1 MYLFDELKLKLDGQ
15 RIKLVFP
22 EGNDVRVLGACIE
35 LAKESH
41 VSPGGDWR
49 SSKASESC

>member
-1 MYLFDELKLKLDGQ
+1 MGNVL
-15 RIKLVFP
+15 LVFP

-41 VSPGGDWR
+41 VSPVVIGDR
-49 SSKASESC
+49 SESC